1 MDSNGGTAWVAINT
15 QPHREHIA
23 IEHLQRQ
30 EFKVYC
36 PLFMKRIRHARRAF
50 DAKRPL
56 FPGYLFVEVLKD
68 RSAWRPILSTIGV
81 RTLVRCGD
89 QLSYVDNGFIE
100 SLRARE
106 LDGVIARPDRAFNI
120 GQQVRMAGGP
130 FDGLVATIIEM
141 DDRERLTVLMA
152 MLNGQVKVKVGAE
165 NIGAL

>member
-1 MDSNGGTAWVAINT
+1 M
-15 QPHREHIA
+15 
-23 IEHLQRQ
+23 
-30 EFKVYC
+30 
-36 PLFMKRIRHARRAF
+36 
-50 DAKRPL
+50 
-56 FPGYLFVEVLKD
+56 
-68 RSAWRPILSTIGV
+68 LSTIGV
-81 RTLVRCGD
+81 RTLIRCGD
-89 QLSYVDNGFIE
+89 QLSFVDNGFIE

-106 LDGVIARPDRAFNI
+106 LDGVIARPDRAFSI